1 MISSIVLKK
10 DSTDIEFTKIDVDL
24 LSGKMAIYSAS
35 YELKGEMFSHIENKH
50 RVYLPCKIKTDQDF
64 NNAPLVATMC
74 VPIFWDGDAIENYTQ
89 ALLDDIYLFKHQIP
103 GLKTLQQIEQS
114 IMLEMIV
121 L

>member
-10 DSTDIEFTKIDVDL
+10 DSTDINFTRVEVDL
-24 LSGKMAIYSAS
+24 LSGKMVIHDAN
-35 YELKGEMFSHIENKH
+35 YEIKRDMLNHIENKH

-64 NNAPLVATMC
+64 NNVPLVATMC

-89 ALLDDIYLFKHQIP
+89 ALLDEIYLFKHQLP
-103 GLKTLQQIEQS
+103 GHKTLQQIEQS
-114 IMLEMIV
+114 FMLEMIV